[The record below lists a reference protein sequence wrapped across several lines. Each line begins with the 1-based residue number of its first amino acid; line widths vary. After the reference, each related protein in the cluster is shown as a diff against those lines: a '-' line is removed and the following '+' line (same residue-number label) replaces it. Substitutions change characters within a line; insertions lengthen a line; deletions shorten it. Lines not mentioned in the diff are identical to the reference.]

1 MNMLPVIDIPV
12 TNRFDLKTKYF
23 LCKYR
28 LINISVAAEILINAK
43 V

>member
-12 TNRFDLKTKYF
+12 TNRLDLKINYF
-23 LCKYR
+23 LCNYR
-28 LINISVAAEILINAK
+28 LINISIAAEILINAK